1 MKKIIFYLLIPILLY
16 SCSATNSL
24 TISVTE
30 PAPISLPAQIKKV
43 AVINRTQSS
52 ARTNTTDKIDKILSL
67 ELLGIDSIAALET
80 IKGLTNELSKNKRF
94 TNVDNLSN
102 ILLENSKLSNFS
114 DLLSENQV
122 ETICNDNNLDAIF
135 VLEYLDSDTKVDYS
149 VVPVELQVVGIKVN
163 AVETMAS
170 VSTNIRMGWRIY
182 DASGDII
189 YDEYAMFHNVTS
201 TGRGIN
207 PMLAISAV
215 TGQKGTIEKRC
226 YVKGGEYAFG
236 LLPHTHRVSR
246 QYYVR
251 GSENFKVGKR
261 RAKAG
266 DWNGASNLWE
276 IEKTNPKA
284 KIAGRAYYNMAII
297 NEINGDL
304 DAAIVQAEISYTDY
318 NNKKA
323 LRYLNVL
330 KNRKRKNEELKRQQ
344 VE

>member
-16 SCSATNSL
+16 SCSATNTL

-30 PAPISLPAQIKKV
+30 PAPITLPAQIKKV
-43 AVINRTQSS
+43 AVVNRTQSS
-52 ARTNTTDKIDKILSL
+52 ARTATADKIDKVLSL
-67 ELLGIDSIAALET
+67 ELLHIDSVAAIKT
-80 IKGLTNELSKNKRF
+80 INGLSDELSKNKRF
-94 TNVDNLSN
+94 TSVKTTPN
-102 ILLENSKLSNFS
+102 ILLQNSKLGNFS

-122 ETICNDNNLDAIF
+122 QTICNDNNLDAIF

-149 VVPVELQVVGIKVN
+149 VVPVELNVVGVSVN

-182 DASGDII
+182 DAAGDII
-189 YDEYAMFHNVTS
+189 YDEFPMFHNVTS

-207 PMLAISAV
+207 PMMAISAV
-215 TGQKGTIEKRC
+215 TGHKDVIEKRC
-226 YVKGGEYAFG
+226 YVKGGEYAFD
-236 LLPHTHRVSR
+236 LLPYTHRVSR
-246 QYYVR
+246 IYYVR
-251 GSENFKVGKR
+251 GSDNFKAGKR
-261 RAKAG
+261 RARAG
-266 DWNGASNLWE
+266 DWNGAANLWE
-276 IEKTNPKA
+276 VETTNPKP

-304 DAAIVQAEISYTDY
+304 DAAIAQAKISYTDY

-330 KNRKRKNEELKRQQ
+330 KSRKRKNEELRRQGN
-344 VE
+344 